1 VIKRNAEPEAVTAQ
15 AEKAETV
22 KADTKADDSSN
33 EIEYIYHTIQP
44 GDTLWGN
51 RQELPGVSVD
61 DIKRLNG
68 DPQHTP
74 SQRGQEVESWCE
86 QRVIPYLG
94 FLPANPA
101 RSNRNA

>member
-44 GDTLWGN
+44 GDTLWGIAKN
-51 RQELPGVSVD
+51 YPGVSVD

-68 DPQHTP
+68 DLNTRHL
-74 SQRGQEVESWCE
+74 SVGKKLKVGVSK
-86 QRVIPYLG
+86 G
-94 FLPANPA
+94 
-101 RSNRNA
+101 